1 MNCTLPALGS
11 TRLLR
16 LRPRHRWNT
25 RIAAFRLSGR
35 EIASPPT
42 LRLDLSADLPT
53 ILVRPD
59 GPREPRSPLVIRGEV
74 PTLVLV
80 LLSSALVLRS
90 TNELHSSR
98 REIEWRLPPSI
109 LVLGQCPASPPPP
122 NHKPSPGLRAMVQRP
137 TDIPNQLCLHPSRRL
152 RRDLG
157 RRNRFQPFHPSSR
170 RIPTVSCLSPFHD
183 FCSNVII

>member
-1 MNCTLPALGS
+1 MNSTLPALGS

-16 LRPRHRWNT
+16 LRPRHRWST
-25 RIAAFRLSGR
+25 RTAAFRPSMK

-53 ILVRPD
+53 ALVRPD
-59 GPREPRSPLVIRGEV
+59 GPSEPRSPLVIREEV
-74 PTLVLV
+74 PTPVLV

-98 REIEWRLPPSI
+98 REIERRLLPST
-109 LVLGQCPASPPPP
+109 LVLGQCPTSLPPP
-122 NHKPSPGLRAMVQRP
+122 NHKPSPGLRAMVRRP
-137 TDIPNQLCLHPSRRL
+137 MGIPNQLRLHPSLRL

-170 RIPTVSCLSPFHD
+170 RIPTVSCLSPL
-183 FCSNVII
+183 S